1 MIYKDEKGNFIE
13 DVVTFWT
20 VVERKR
26 RKFQTYQLPPDGK
39 EIVSSLHIN
48 DMFLLGLNED
58 EINWEQPDNKVLKE
72 HLYRVQKLSSKFYE
86 FRLSS
91 QASIQNNFQPFY
103 IRIQSFGE
111 GKTGWSTFNPIK
123 VKISVTGRIEKIK
136 KA

>member
-1 MIYKDEKGNFIE
+1 LKE

-26 RKFQTYQLPPDGK
+26 QGFPVYQLPSDGK
-39 EIVSSLHIN
+39 EIVTTLHIN
-48 DMFLLGLNED
+48 DMFLLGIKED
-58 EINWEQPDNKVLKE
+58 EINWENPDYDYLKE

-91 QASIQNNFQPFY
+91 ESSIQSNFQPFY

-111 GKTGWSTFNPIK
+111 GKTGWDTFNPIK
-123 VKISVTGRIEKIK
+123 VKISVSGRIQKV
-136 KA
+136 